1 MDLIWRKQA
10 LSDEFEELLR
20 SWSSGI
26 DEAIRTTTN
35 GQNVTEWCKKEDC
48 WKSVRNLTLALSDPM
63 PPELKGRT
71 EPGRHRPTSLTPV
84 DYENIAECKKL
95 DGEQWLKI
103 HAWGVRT
110 GLLKGWQ
117 CGIAQTLSGYAANE
131 WDREPSHKQAR
142 HGVAILDGSSQ

>member
-1 MDLIWRKQA
+1 M
-10 LSDEFEELLR
+10 
-20 SWSSGI
+20 
-26 DEAIRTTTN
+26 
-35 GQNVTEWCKKEDC
+35 
-48 WKSVRNLTLALSDPM
+48 TLALSDPM
-63 PPELKGRT
+63 PPELKGHT
-71 EPGRHRPTSLTPV
+71 EPGGHRPTSLTPV

-110 GLLKGWQ
+110 GLLKRWQ

-142 HGVAILDGSSQ
+142 HGVAILEIARQHESEINRAS